1 MAKDYQNRDVALSD
15 DAVVS
20 EQEQDSQQGLSMLA
34 KLALASVV
42 IASLVISIVCLMQ
55 FNSLKEDRDEL
66 QRQIDDFNE
75 KNARL
80 QYYINGDYD
89 DEFIAEYVREHFNY
103 HFPDE
108 EIYYNND

>member
-20 EQEQDSQQGLSMLA
+20 EQEQDSQQGFSMLA
-34 KLALASVV
+34 KLALAV
-42 IASLVISIVCLMQ
+42 IVTAALVINIIGLMQ
-55 FNSLKEDRDEL
+55 LNSLKEDRDEL
-66 QRQIDDFNE
+66 QRQIDDYNE
-75 KNARL
+75 KIARL

-89 DEFIAEYVREHFNY
+89 DEFIAEYAREYLNY